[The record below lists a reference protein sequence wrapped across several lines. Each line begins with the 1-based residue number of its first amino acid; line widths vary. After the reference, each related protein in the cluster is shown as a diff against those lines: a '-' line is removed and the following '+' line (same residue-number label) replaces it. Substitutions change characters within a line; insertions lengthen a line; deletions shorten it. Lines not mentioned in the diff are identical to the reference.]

1 MKKLHALGA
10 GVLGVALSAT
20 AVLAASPPSIPPGL
34 AAEDPAPADNHGAIV
49 SAVAGDKTQVGGEN
63 DNHGG
68 AVSTVARGTH
78 GPSDQA
84 DPAATT
90 GKPSTNHG
98 ATVSAV
104 AKDKTQVGGEN
115 DNHGGAVS
123 TVAKGSHGSAQH

>member
-20 AVLAASPPSIPPGL
+20 SALAVAPRIAPGL
-34 AAEDPAPADNHGAIV
+34 AAEGLIPPTNHGAVV
-49 SAVAGDKTQVGGEN
+49 SAVAGDDSLVGGKN

-78 GPSDQA
+78 GPSAQDDA
-84 DPAATT
+84 APTVTAPA
-90 GKPSTNHG
+90 STSHG
-98 ATVSAV
+98 AAVSTV
-104 AKDKTQVGGEN
+104 AKDKTQVGGKN

-123 TVAKGSHGSAQH
+123 AVARGSHGSGH